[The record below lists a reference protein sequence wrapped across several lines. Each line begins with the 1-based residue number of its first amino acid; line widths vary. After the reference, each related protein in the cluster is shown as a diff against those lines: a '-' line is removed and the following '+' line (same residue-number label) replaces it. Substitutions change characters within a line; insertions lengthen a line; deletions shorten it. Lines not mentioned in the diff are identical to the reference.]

1 MNMNRSMRRYFPAA
15 CAAALLMIHVPS
27 LAARDPAAAKK
38 PAAAAPESPG
48 AANPDIARPD
58 SKKTPD
64 TKPAAN
70 KPDSNKPAAAKPTA
84 TKPAKKPAAKPAVVA
99 KPVELKP
106 TAEQLAADP
115 FDGQSLTGW
124 MTVDGKPAGDGWE
137 VIDGVIHR
145 KPGGKAGNIVTAR
158 QFGDFDLSFEWKIAL
173 KGNSGLKYRVRSYGG
188 SWLGLEYQIYD
199 DGSVKKVKT
208 RGSAGAIYDLYE
220 PNDEKALNPVGEY
233 NTARIVVKEG
243 RIEHW
248 LNGKLIAQAT
258 VGDKEWDKRMGE
270 SKFADRKDFALNE
283 QGKLMLTDHGTEVW
297 YRNFRMNAAK

>member
-1 MNMNRSMRRYFPAA
+1 MPRALRNYLLAA
-15 CAAALLMIHVPS
+15 GAAALLTVQAS
-27 LAARDPAAAKK
+27 AQTTRDPAPTTKPSPAKDTPAPAAKDTAK
-38 PAAAAPESPG
+38 RDAVTKDSAA
-48 AANPDIARPD
+48 
-58 SKKTPD
+58 
-64 TKPAAN
+64 
-70 KPDSNKPAAAKPTA
+70 KPAAAKPSA
-84 TKPAKKPAAKPAVVA
+84 TKPASTKPAAKKPTTPRPAA
-99 KPVELKP
+99 DAPILKP

-115 FDGQSLTGW
+115 FDGKSLTGW

-158 QFGDFDLSFEWKIAL
+158 QFGDFDLSFEWKIAP
-173 KGNSGLKYRVRSYGG
+173 KGNSGLKYRVRPYGG

-220 PNDEKALNPVGEY
+220 PNDEKALKPVGEY

-258 VGDKEWDKRMGE
+258 IGDKEWNKRMGE

-283 QGKLMLTDHGTEVW
+283 QGKLMLTDHGSEVW
-297 YRNFRMNAAK
+297 YRNFQMNAAK